1 MKLQFAGP
9 LALVVVALLSLP
21 SAALAE
27 HRADV
32 SPEEFAKAI
41 NQADPQAVPYRKK
54 EIAPEDIQVVQCAAP
69 DEDPTEFVCTWR
81 QRVDTRWIRRRT
93 WLVIDANGWHVFAE
107 PNY

>member
-9 LALVVVALLSLP
+9 VVLAVVVLSSLP
-21 SAALAE
+21 SAALAD

-41 NQADPQAVPYRKK
+41 NQADPQLVPFRNDK
-54 EIAPEDIQVVQCAAP
+54 IAPEDIQVVQCVGP
-69 DEDPTEFVCTWR
+69 NEDPTRFECIWR
-81 QRVDTRWIRRRT
+81 QHVDTRWIRRRT
-93 WLVIDANGWHVFAE
+93 WLDIDALGWHVMPE